1 MSERLKGKRVGESA
15 KGAQTSLPGSDSVVK
30 VWPSCWKGLRP
41 AFVSRGV
48 VGGWKLL
55 AGKLRS
61 LGFSLTQRGE
71 ESKASGGKEYS
82 IVEVETSSSV
92 EIRNAVWLE
101 IEKKVIVSNEEV
113 LKGSLDKEFRMVWVR
128 ILGIPLHLWGK
139 SLFKSLGEA
148 CGCFVAVDEDTSEH
162 RFLQWARILVK
173 VRGWNFS
180 SSLQVVVG
188 STSYAIHLWWE
199 TLPWK
204 SEVQPLQRCKGRGG
218 GDEVVDGSHT
228 PQRVAKVLSVKGTS
242 LVSLDDLL
250 FSAKGEKGT
259 IPDVMEAVV
268 GAETSL
274 PPASDGLELSGGGS
288 SELGQPAFLLGPEKD
303 RCHSSSSTALASF
316 EGPDP
321 CASTPMVLVAI
332 LKPLAD
338 DALLEEVLRFQGSV
352 LVKVRGDSLEMA
364 SPNTLEKGV
373 EAMKGPLSMVFPDDL
388 EVVFPENV
396 YLGEGLLF

>member
-1 MSERLKGKRVGESA
+1 MKWFRGKSIFLDWWNPSVG
-15 KGAQTSLPGSDSVVK
+15 
-30 VWPSCWKGLRP
+30 C
-41 AFVSRGV
+41 
-48 VGGWKLL
+48 
-55 AGKLRS
+55 
-61 LGFSLTQRGE
+61 LTE
-71 ESKASGGKEYS
+71 
-82 IVEVETSSSV
+82 
-92 EIRNAVWLE
+92 
-101 IEKKVIVSNEEV
+101 
-113 LKGSLDKEFRMVWVR
+113 DKEFRMVWVR

-288 SELGQPAFLLGPEKD
+288 SELGQPAFLLGPEKGANIKRPPFFKAQLD
-303 RCHSSSSTALASF
+303 LGRDCPLRRGEKFCLWILFSSS
-316 EGPDP
+316 
-321 CASTPMVLVAI
+321 
-332 LKPLAD
+332 PLCFSS
-338 DALLEEVLRFQGSV
+338 RSV
-352 LVKVRGDSLEMA
+352 
-364 SPNTLEKGV
+364 P
-373 EAMKGPLSMVFPDDL
+373 
-388 EVVFPENV
+388 
-396 YLGEGLLF
+396 